1 MADITKLEVL
11 EMHKKDLE
19 LIESLKKIVDNQE
32 SRIIILKEM
41 VDLQNKRTQMC
52 TEAISELIGI
62 VSELCNDVDKISNK
76 KKK

>member
-19 LIESLKKIVDNQE
+19 LIESLKKLVDNQE
-32 SRIIILKEM
+32 SRILILKEM
-41 VDLQNKRTQMC
+41 VNLQNERTQMC
-52 TEAISELIGI
+52 SKAITELLKV
-62 VSELCNDVDKISNK
+62 VSNLCDDVDKLSK